1 MRILVT
7 GGAGFIGK
15 HLCRRL
21 RDEGHEVT
29 VFDCHPDWK
38 NRVDQCF
45 QESMCLASVENGIAW
60 FSLTPPKGERHVWL
74 KNGDWDRV
82 YHLACHA
89 SPSRYQRDPIDTASV
104 CFNGTRSALQFCTHQ
119 TKCRILLTSTSE
131 IYGEPEVHPQ
141 PESYRGNVNCLGPR
155 ACYDEGKRMAECLMM
170 DYHRQHGVNTRIA
183 RIFNTYGPG
192 MDFDDG
198 RVISNFITQAIKGEP
213 LTIYGDGSQTRS
225 FCYIDDMVEG
235 LIRLME
241 YEGPECH
248 EPCNLGN
255 PEESEIVDIAV
266 YVESEVDP
274 TWLLREDPMP
284 RNWLPLPTDDPTRRC
299 PDITRAKRNLGW
311 EPKVGLAEGLA
322 RTVADFR
329 ERMQLEKLQVE
340 ACPKG

>member
-21 RDEGHEVT
+21 MEDGHEVT
-29 VFDCHPDWK
+29 VIDTKTLCYAYGNPQWVAWRPHHYVDGKVQTTFNWTRARWKVDGAFD
-38 NRVDQCF
+38 R
-45 QESMCLASVENGIAW
+45 MYL
-60 FSLTPPKGERHVWL
+60 
-74 KNGDWDRV
+74 
-82 YHLACHA
+82 LACHA
-89 SPSRYQRDPIDTASV
+89 SPSRYQEDPLATIDT
-104 CFNGTRSALQFCTHQ
+104 CIRGTKNALDSLIEKSRT
-119 TKCRILLTSTSE
+119 LLASTSE

-170 DYHRQHGVNTRIA
+170 DYHRQRGKNTRIA

-198 RVISNFITQAIKGEP
+198 RVISNFVTQALKGEP

-241 YEGPECH
+241 YEGEECH

-255 PEESEIVDIAV
+255 PEETDIKSIAMNTVSAV
-266 YVESEVDP
+266 NAGKMFFADSYHTAYS
-274 TWLLREDPMP
+274 
-284 RNWLPLPTDDPTRRC
+284 PLPQDDPTRRC
-299 PDITRAKRNLGW
+299 PDITRARRNLGW
-311 EPKVGLAEGLA
+311 EPKVSLSEGL
-322 RTVADFR
+322 RHTVEDFR
-329 ERMQLEKLQVE
+329 ERMT
-340 ACPKG
+340 

>member
-21 RDEGHEVT
+21 VGEGHEVWSLDERYSFMQNGR
-29 VFDCHPDWK
+29 FD
-38 NRVDQCF
+38 
-45 QESMCLASVENGIAW
+45 ESSGALAMHCNVIFRN
-60 FSLTPPKGERHVWL
+60 WL
-74 KNGDWDRV
+74 DANWQKDKAFHRI
-82 YHLACHA
+82 YHLACYA
-89 SPSRYQRDPIDTASV
+89 SPKRYQMRQLYTLGTCSSGSSSVLMFASDKKARV
-104 CFNGTRSALQFCTHQ
+104 
-119 TKCRILLTSTSE
+119 LLASTSE

-141 PESYRGNVNCLGPR
+141 PESYRGNVTTTGPR
-155 ACYDEGKRMAECLMM
+155 SCYDEGKRYAEALFWSHHHSEGT
-170 DYHRQHGVNTRIA
+170 DTRIA

-198 RVISNFITQAIKGEP
+198 RVISNFVTQALKGEP

-241 YEGPECH
+241 YEGEECH
-248 EPCNLGN
+248 EPHNLGN
-255 PEESEIVDIAV
+255 P
-266 YVESEVDP
+266 SEVTVMDLAVGLIRQERLFN
-274 TWLLREDPMP
+274 TEDKKGG
-284 RNWLPLPTDDPTRRC
+284 RSIHSELPTDDPTRRC

-311 EPKVGLAEGLA
+311 EPKVSLSEGLA

-329 ERMQLEKLQVE
+329 ERVKS
-340 ACPKG
+340 

>member
-21 RDEGHEVT
+21 VSDGHEVVCQDLRDNPEVT
-29 VFDCHPDWK
+29 TA
-38 NRVDQCF
+38 Q
-45 QESMCLASVENGIAW
+45 LSV
-60 FSLTPPKGERHVWL
+60 LTFATSGNYE
-74 KNGDWDRV
+74 RV
-82 YHLACHA
+82 YHLACDA
-89 SPSRYQRDPIDTASV
+89 SPKRYQKEPLFTAETCFKGTLSV
-104 CFNGTRSALQFCTHQ
+104 LSKARATVGVNPRV
-119 TKCRILLTSTSE
+119 LLASTSE

-170 DYHRQHGVNTRIA
+170 DYHRQYGTDTRIA

-198 RVISNFITQAIKGEP
+198 RVISNFVIQALKGEP

-225 FCYIDDMVEG
+225 FCYIDDMVDG

-248 EPCNLGN
+248 EPHNLGN
-255 PEESEIVDIAV
+255 PEEWTIERIG
-266 YVESEVDP
+266 SEVCD
-274 TWLLREDPMP
+274 TVNHQNDGSYHFFKM
-284 RNWLPLPTDDPTRRC
+284 PLPQDDPTRRC

-311 EPKVGLAEGLA
+311 EPQVSLSEGLR
-322 RTVADFR
+322 RTVEDFR
-329 ERMQLEKLQVE
+329 ARLQAETARCV
-340 ACPKG
+340 KTS

>member
-21 RDEGHEVT
+21 MSDGHEVWSLDIAYEWESEKPGYRCVRKDIDGLHCRRGT
-29 VFDCHPDWK
+29 VLCGVTL
-38 NRVDQCF
+38 RQEF
-45 QESMCLASVENGIAW
+45 QPLSRL
-60 FSLTPPKGERHVWL
+60 
-74 KNGDWDRV
+74 DRI

-89 SPSRYQRDPIDTASV
+89 SPKRYQEDPLHTIRTCV
-104 CFNGTRSALQFCTHQ
+104 TGTDELLQHIQ
-119 TKCRILLTSTSE
+119 TYHKQCRIILASTSE

-170 DYHRQHGVNTRIA
+170 DYHRQYGVDTRIA

-198 RVISNFITQAIKGEP
+198 RVISNFVTQALKGEP

-225 FCYIDDMVEG
+225 FCYIDEMVEG

-241 YEGPECH
+241 YEGEECH

-255 PEESEIVDIAV
+255 PEEWEIGHIAGETSCQAGILCPFKV
-266 YVESEVDP
+266 AY
-274 TWLLREDPMP
+274 
-284 RNWLPLPTDDPTRRC
+284 LPLPQDDPTRRC

-311 EPKVGLAEGLA
+311 EPKVSLSEGLR
-322 RTVADFR
+322 RTVEDFR
-329 ERMQLEKLQVE
+329 ERMKANAVVS
-340 ACPKG
+340 